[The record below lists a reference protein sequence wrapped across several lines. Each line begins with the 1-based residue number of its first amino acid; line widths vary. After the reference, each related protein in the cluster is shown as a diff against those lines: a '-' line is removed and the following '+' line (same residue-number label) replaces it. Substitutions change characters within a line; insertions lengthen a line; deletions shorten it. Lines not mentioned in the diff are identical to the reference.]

1 MSNYVVGG
9 EKKKKKEGEKSR
21 DSAAA
26 LPPIR
31 FLVHHHAMEAV
42 EGKKISINSVTARAA
57 AQAGSDANL
66 RVSQPLNGSSAM
78 FS

>member
-9 EKKKKKEGEKSR
+9 KKKKKNGGRKKSR
-21 DSAAA
+21 LRCSTSSDKISR
-26 LPPIR
+26 PSSCDGSGG
-31 FLVHHHAMEAV
+31 
-42 EGKKISINSVTARAA
+42 GKNISINSVTARAA